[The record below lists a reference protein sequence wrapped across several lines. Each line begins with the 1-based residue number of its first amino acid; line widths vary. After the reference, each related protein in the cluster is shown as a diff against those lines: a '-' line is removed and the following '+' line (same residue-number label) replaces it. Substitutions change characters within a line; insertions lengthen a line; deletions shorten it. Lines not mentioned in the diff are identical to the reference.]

1 MKKLGEKNAMRLLSA
16 VAVSILVLNAAQ
28 AQNSLSNG
36 SIFQVEDTPSLS
48 TNDFLSAISGDAEND
63 VWAVGSLSLHF
74 DGNTWTAIPLANT
87 NQMAGVA
94 VLSPTNVWAVGD
106 IIRIPF
112 ALVSQIQHFDGDSWS
127 VVESPHF
134 PSGEVLKAI
143 QAVSDQDIFAVGS
156 FKDQFQ
162 KQQPLV
168 EHFDGTAWSIVS
180 TPQFDGGEGAILNS
194 IAIISDSDIWAVGR
208 AGSLDFSNDRPF
220 AMHFDGDAWTE
231 VGVPSVENSQF
242 HELNAVVAVAT
253 DDVWAVGAFII
264 PASPEQT
271 LIVHFDGTAW
281 SIVPSPNQGSV
292 DNVLFGV
299 AAVSSNSLWAIG
311 CSPCVDVIDVS
322 GTLIE
327 HWDGAQWTVTPAPD
341 EPSVALAALG
351 FPSGSV
357 FVAGIGLTGTRVL
370 TTTAGRR

>member
-1 MKKLGEKNAMRLLSA
+1 MKPLAA
-16 VAVSILVLNAAQ
+16 VAMSMLVVNAAQ
-28 AQNSLSNG
+28 AQPSPSDG
-36 SIFQVEDTPSLS
+36 SIFQVEDTPSRS

-63 VWAVGSLSLHF
+63 VWAVGNLSIHF
-74 DGNTWTAIPLANT
+74 DGSTWTAIPVATT
-87 NQMAGVA
+87 NQLMGVA
-94 VLSPTNVWAVGD
+94 VLSPTDVWAVGS

-143 QAVSDQDIFAVGS
+143 QALSDQDIFAVGS

-180 TPQFDGGEGAILNS
+180 TPQFDGGQGAVLNS

-220 AMHFDGDAWTE
+220 AIHFDGDTWTA
-231 VGVPSVENSQF
+231 VGVPSVENAPF
-242 HELNAVVAVAT
+242 HELNAVAAIAS
-253 DDVWAVGAFII
+253 DDVWAVGTFINL
-264 PASPEQT
+264 ATLSREQT

-281 SIVPSPNQGSV
+281 SIVPSPNQESF
-292 DNVLFGV
+292 DNALFGV
-299 AAVSSNSLWAIG
+299 AAVSSNSVWAVG
-311 CSPCVDVIDVS
+311 CSPCVDVIEVS

-327 HWDGAQWTVTPAPD
+327 HWDGTQWTISPSPD
-341 EPSVALAALG
+341 EPSIATSVTG
-351 FPSGSV
+351 FPSGTV
-357 FVAGIGLTGTRVL
+357 FVAGGGTGGTRVL
-370 TTTAGRR
+370 STTAGQ